1 MDLHLSNKVIIVTGG
16 AKGIGEAIIRLLAE
30 EKAVPVIVDKD
41 EEAGKKLAASIV
53 SKTFALSANLNSP
66 ESCEQTVAAIAK
78 QFGRI
83 DGLVN
88 NAGIND
94 GVGLEKG
101 SPSRFLESFTSNA
114 GHYYHM
120 AHFCLPYLKGTKGS
134 VVNISSKTA
143 LTGQGNTSGYA
154 GAKGAI
160 LAFTREWA
168 VELLPYSIR
177 VNAIVPAEVWT
188 PMYESWIRTFENP
201 EKKLKSINS
210 RIPLENRMTT
220 PAEIANMT
228 VFLLSDRASHIT
240 GQWLHVDGGYL
251 HLDRAIN

>member
-1 MDLHLSNKVIIVTGG
+1 MDLHLTGKVIIVTGG
-16 AKGIGEAIIRLLAE
+16 AKGIGEAIVRLLASE
-30 EKAVPVIVDKD
+30 GASPVIIDKD
-41 EEAGKKLAASIV
+41 ESAGEKLVAGIP
-53 SKTFALSANLNSP
+53 SKSLFLSADLNSP
-66 ESCEQTVAAIAK
+66 ESCQHMVDKVAS
-78 QFGRI
+78 QFGKI

-88 NAGIND
+88 NAGTND

-101 SPSRFLESFTSNA
+101 TPSKFRESLINNA
-114 GHYYHM
+114 AHYYSM
-120 AHFCLPYLKGTKGS
+120 AHFSLPYLKKSKGS
-134 VVNISSKTA
+134 IVNISSKTA

-168 VELLPYSIR
+168 VELLPYQIR

-188 PMYESWIRTFENP
+188 PMYASWVQSFPKPDE
-201 EKKLKSINS
+201 KLKSINA

-220 PAEIANMT
+220 PQEIANM
-228 VFLLSDRASHIT
+228 VAFLLSDRSSHMT
-240 GQWLHVDGGYL
+240 GQWLHVDGGYV

>member
-1 MDLHLSNKVIIVTGG
+1 
-16 AKGIGEAIIRLLAE
+16 
-30 EKAVPVIVDKD
+30 
-41 EEAGKKLAASIV
+41 
-53 SKTFALSANLNSP
+53 
-66 ESCEQTVAAIAK
+66 
-78 QFGRI
+78 
-83 DGLVN
+83 
-88 NAGIND
+88 
-94 GVGLEKG
+94 
-101 SPSRFLESFTSNA
+101 
-114 GHYYHM
+114 M

>member
-1 MDLHLSNKVIIVTGG
+1 MDLHLGNKVIIVTGG
-16 AKGIGEAIIRLLAE
+16 AKGIGEAIVRLLAE
-30 EKAVPVIVDKD
+30 EKAIPVIIDKD
-41 EEAGKKLAASIV
+41 EVAAKKLVSDIP
-53 SKTFALSANLNSP
+53 SKTLVLSANLNSP
-66 ESCEQTVAAIAK
+66 ESCEQVIAEVVK
-78 QFGRI
+78 QLGRI

-101 SPSRFLESFTSNA
+101 TPSKFLESFTNNA

-120 AHFCLPYLKGTKGS
+120 AHFGLPYLKINKGS
-134 VVNISSKTA
+134 IVNISSKTA

-188 PMYESWIRTFENP
+188 PLYKSWIQTFANP
-201 EKKLKSINS
+201 EEKLKSINLH
-210 RIPLENRMTT
+210 IPFEKRMTT
-220 PAEIANMT
+220 ANEIANMA

-240 GQWLHVDGGYL
+240 GQWMHVDGGYV